1 MKHKTLLLLF
11 ATTALSFL
19 VSNVSAQS
27 DPDELPKFEVGA
39 HFTSLTKP
47 GFGGGNTNPGF
58 GGRFTYNINETFAL
72 EGVGNFFPGACR
84 GCGRLGDNSGNMMQG
99 LGGVK
104 IGKRFQKWGIFG
116 KARAGVV
123 SFSQGDGKFVITNP
137 ASTFPFD
144 FQLNRTNNFAADLGG
159 IVEFYPTKRLVTR
172 FEAGDTLI
180 HYRARTTNFIS
191 FDPVTGAPSLIPFT
205 LRSET
210 RHNFQFVAGI
220 GWRF

>member
-1 MKHKTLLLLF
+1 MKNNSLIFLF
-11 ATTALSFL
+11 AMVFL
-19 VSNVSAQS
+19 LATNIRGQS
-27 DPDELPKFEVGA
+27 GPDELPKFELGA

-47 GFGGGNTNPGF
+47 GFGGGDTEPGF
-58 GGRFTYNINETFAL
+58 GGRFTYNINEIFAL
-72 EGVGNFFPGACR
+72 EGVANFFPGVCR
-84 GCGRLGDNSGNMMQG
+84 GCGRLGDNSGNIAQG

-123 SFSQGDGKFVITNP
+123 SFSQGHGEWIINNP
-137 ASTFPFD
+137 GSSFPFD
-144 FQLNRTNNFAADLGG
+144 FQFTRTNNFAADLGG

-180 HYRARTTNFIS
+180 HYRARTTNFLS
-191 FDPVTGAPSLIPFT
+191 FDPVTGAASLIPFT
-205 LRSET
+205 LPSET
-210 RHNFQFVAGI
+210 RHNFQFSAGI

>member
-1 MKHKTLLLLF
+1 
-11 ATTALSFL
+11 
-19 VSNVSAQS
+19 
-27 DPDELPKFEVGA
+27 
-39 HFTSLTKP
+39 
-47 GFGGGNTNPGF
+47 
-58 GGRFTYNINETFAL
+58 
-72 EGVGNFFPGACR
+72 VGNFFPHACR
-84 GCGRLGDNSGNMMQG
+84 GCGRLGDNSGNIVQG

-104 IGKRFQKWGIFG
+104 LGKRFEKWGIFG

-123 SFSQGDGKFVITNP
+123 SFSQGEGRFVVANTG
-137 ASTFPFD
+137 STFPFE
-144 FQLNRTNNFAADLGG
+144 FELKRTNNFAADLGG

-180 HYRARTTNFIS
+180 HYRERTTNFIS
-191 FDPVTGAPSLIPFT
+191 FDPVTGAPSLVPFT